1 MYIDLNQLP
10 LDWPLTPVKG
20 KKAFTTKWQSGTARK
35 AIANDLKNNRAD
47 GVALILGEKSGIV
60 AVDLDGSGAIGL
72 WEQWEQENG
81 RTKTIEWTS
90 GRDGRKCLI
99 FSVPPKFWGDIESRN
114 YKGGN
119 GDEIEIRW
127 GNRNQTLPPS
137 IHPGTNKPYYWINS
151 PQDVDTAIAPD
162 WLIEKMLVEEEK
174 PQPLPAPSRPPM
186 VQLGAVPIP
195 IEVCM
200 SVRDRDDLAK
210 GVAEGG
216 RNQAAFRI
224 GVNAIAVERELQ
236 RLGYS
241 LANTAE
247 QIYWDFCRLCG
258 LDQKKEEV
266 REAQAT
272 WQSAIKSSK
281 GTSLT
286 EEALV
291 NCANSYIYRETRQV
305 VGGRSVQ
312 GRSGSNLV
320 ALPKKDELTYE
331 ETVKAVKEVLGQR
344 LGDIDEL
351 GRLIEIES
359 RSGLSGSKFNAVVRA
374 CRSQSRSELLEEE
387 IKRYRDETDPI
398 KRMKLKSRICG
409 QYQLS
414 GWDLKQLIEETER
427 KEKAPKKSVFTM
439 SELMAIETKSI
450 DYLVPGLLPKG
461 EMVVLAALAKVG
473 KTLLAADLSHAVIS
487 GGEFMGESVRQGKV
501 LVICSDQSKR
511 STLIRLKLRGTSDI
525 EEIDDRFRF
534 MEYLDVGDLSE
545 LEKTLSEFRP
555 DLVVIDSLTSISQ
568 NSNVSEYDPAI
579 VKPLIVMRDL
589 IQSYGASSILIH
601 HEGKSRDHVGISKI
615 SGSARIPSIAWAV
628 WQLSG
633 TVNKEGDIVGDS
645 RFLKITPRD
654 GERVTLSLSI
664 KPRGEWLTGMYEFEG
679 EHGVDDESKSLGDRV
694 TALLQ
699 TYSPKGLEFPEINQ
713 HLNAETPS
721 LYKALDRLEDR
732 RVIGRRKSQVD
743 RRKWVY
749 YIGTEGRESVVQ
761 QEVKSPPPS
770 PIYPEKVQEYGQN
783 HTQREIQE
791 LDIYSTDIRHPNLDE
806 PPVEYLNPLPS
817 NESRELL
824 DTTLKKRGGGEKSAV
839 DESINKEDVTL
850 QPDTPLDDETAK
862 SFAGTFLACE
872 NRQDLEEAKEVLR
885 EAFGLP
891 GQNKVAKL
899 FSDEQRRQLQ
909 NLPSRNEAEPTPEPQ
924 PEPTAIAKPEPQP
937 EPTAIAKPEPQPEP
951 DFDGW
956 EPAKDGDLRKGSEAK
971 INKVGSKHHGKE
983 VMVRAIN
990 SRKGKTTTY
999 EIERHDSGYIP
1010 NFPASEL
1017 MKRSPKPEPPL
1028 PKTRSLFD
1036 SPITDSDRRTDLLNC
1051 SSQQELDQSR
1061 KAMGEDYQRIW
1072 QTLTPDQRATL
1083 NALPEFD
1090 ADD

>member
-1 MYIDLNQLP
+1 MYIDLEQYS
-10 LDWPLTPVKG
+10 LDWPLTPVRE
-20 KKAFTTKWQSGTARK
+20 KKAYKTKWQSGTARK
-35 AIANDLKNNRAD
+35 AIAADLKNNRAD

-72 WEQWEQENG
+72 WQQWEQENG
-81 RTKTIEWTS
+81 KTKTIEWTS
-90 GRDGRKCLI
+90 GREGRKCLI
-99 FSVPPKFWGDIESRN
+99 FVIPSMFWGQVRSQN
-114 YKGGN
+114 YKGEN

-137 IHPGTNKPYYWINS
+137 IHPETKEPYYWINS
-151 PQDVDTAIAPD
+151 PADTEVATAPN

-174 PQPLPAPSRPPM
+174 PQPLPAPSRPP
-186 VQLGAVPIP
+186 VFQDGVVPIP
-195 IEVCM
+195 IEVCLTKC
-200 SVRDRDDLAK
+200 DRDDLAR

-224 GVNAIAVERELQ
+224 GVNAIATERELQ

-241 LANTAE
+241 TANTAE

-258 LDQKKEEV
+258 LDQKKEEI
-266 REAQAT
+266 REARAT
-272 WQSAIKSSK
+272 WQSALKSCD
-281 GTSLT
+281 GASLT
-286 EEALV
+286 EEALI
-291 NCANSYIYRETRQV
+291 NCANAYIYRESRQV
-305 VGGRSVQ
+305 VGGRSVLVQ
-312 GRSGSNLV
+312 GRSGTNLV
-320 ALPKKDELTYE
+320 ALPKKDELTFE
-331 ETVKAVKEVLGQR
+331 ETVKAVKEVLGQQ
-344 LGDIDEL
+344 LNDIDEL

-450 DYLVPGLLPKG
+450 DYLVPGLLPNG

-473 KTLLAADLSHAVIS
+473 KTLLAADLAHAVVS
-487 GGEFMGESVRQGKV
+487 GGEFMGERVRQGKV
-501 LVICSDQSKR
+501 LVICSDQSDR
-511 STLIRLKLRGTSDI
+511 STVIRLKLRGTSDI
-525 EEIDDRFRF
+525 DGIDDRFRF
-534 MEYLDVGDLSE
+534 MNYLDVGDLSE
-545 LEKTLSEFRP
+545 LERVLSEFRP

-615 SGSARIPSIAWAV
+615 SGSARIPSIAFSV

-654 GERVTLSLSI
+654 GERTTLSLSI

-694 TALLQ
+694 TALLR
-699 TYSPKGLEFPEINQ
+699 TYSPKGLEFSEINQ
-713 HLNAETPS
+713 HLNAETSS

-732 RVIGRRKSQVD
+732 QVIGRRKSQVD

-749 YIGTEGRESVVQ
+749 YIGGSETDDVVQ
-761 QEVKSPPPS
+761 KSTDPVLKSPPPS
-770 PIYPEKVQEYGQN
+770 PIYPENVQEYDQT

-791 LDIYSTDIRHPNLDE
+791 LDIYSTDIRHPNWDE
-806 PPVEYLNPLPS
+806 PPVEYLKPLPS

-824 DTTLKKRGGGEKSAV
+824 DTTPKKRGGGEKSGV
-839 DESINKEDVTL
+839 DESINKEDVALHPAPKSTQNCNDRL
-850 QPDTPLDDETAK
+850 ASAAPSGGKPATGTGLCGVEMPELDNKIIVMTEDGDRLTTIIRMSESGSSPFPTYHTPLGD
-862 SFAGTFLACE
+862 FTFDQVC
-872 NRQDLEEAKEVLR
+872 
-885 EAFGLP
+885 F
-891 GQNKVAKL
+891 
-899 FSDEQRRQLQ
+899 
-909 NLPSRNEAEPTPEPQ
+909 PEPQ
-924 PEPTAIAKPEPQP
+924 EGGVK
-937 EPTAIAKPEPQPEP
+937 
-951 DFDGW
+951 
-956 EPAKDGDLRKGSEAK
+956 
-971 INKVGSKHHGKE
+971 
-983 VMVRAIN
+983 
-990 SRKGKTTTY
+990 
-999 EIERHDSGYIP
+999 
-1010 NFPASEL
+1010 
-1017 MKRSPKPEPPL
+1017 
-1028 PKTRSLFD
+1028 
-1036 SPITDSDRRTDLLNC
+1036 
-1051 SSQQELDQSR
+1051 
-1061 KAMGEDYQRIW
+1061 
-1072 QTLTPDQRATL
+1072 
-1083 NALPEFD
+1083 
-1090 ADD
+1090 